1 MAPSRT
7 EKSEATERAEE
18 EDTVEN
24 TAARC
29 ETKDG
34 ERKEE
39 ERNTKN
45 HAGKGGK
52 LTEKHQGD
60 ENPAE
65 EGEKKRRRKKKKSTK
80 AEGEGSR
87 SRSRSSSSSSFLSF
101 FGSSWSS
108 SGFQIFSM
116 LNFHILH
123 RLLHRN
129 IACSIFYS
137 SLRRTA
143 VFSQRAQFRMQE
155 TT

>member
-1 MAPSRT
+1 MAQSRT
-7 EKSEATERAEE
+7 EKCEATERAEE

-24 TAARC
+24 IAARC

-52 LTEKHQGD
+52 LTEKHQED

-65 EGEKKRRRKKKKSTK
+65 EGEKARRRKKKKSTK
-80 AEGEGSR
+80 AEGEESR

-101 FGSSWSS
+101 FGSSSSS
-108 SGFQIFSM
+108 SGFKFSM
-116 LNFHILH
+116 LYFLVLH

-129 IACSIFYS
+129 IACSISYS
-137 SLRRTA
+137 NLRRTA
-143 VFSQRAQFRMQE
+143 VFSQRPQYRMQA
-155 TT
+155 TR